1 MTLTELKD
9 EIKRSFGY
17 PMINVELHDD
27 HIEDAINDAYRF
39 HLKWGIG
46 HSTQQVCF
54 TKALSAGVR
63 EYSLPGGVQTVV
75 EVKDF
80 SSNLGGS
87 QELFSVS
94 NFIYQHYMTNITG
107 YTLIDYEISMQFIDL
122 LEKYN
127 SSKYA

>member
-1 MTLTELKD
+1 V
-9 EIKRSFGY
+9 I
-17 PMINVELHDD
+17 
-27 HIEDAINDAYRF
+27 
-39 HLKWGIG
+39 
-46 HSTQQVCF
+46 
-54 TKALSAGVR
+54 
-63 EYSLPGGVQTVV
+63 

-94 NFIYQHYMTNITG
+94 NFIYQNYMSNITG
-107 YTLIDYEISMQFIDL
+107 FTLIDYEISMQFIDL